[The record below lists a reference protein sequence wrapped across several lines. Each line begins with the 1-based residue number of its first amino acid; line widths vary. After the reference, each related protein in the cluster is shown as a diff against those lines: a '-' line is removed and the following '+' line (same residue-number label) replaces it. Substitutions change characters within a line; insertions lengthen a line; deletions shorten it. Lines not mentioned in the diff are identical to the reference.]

1 MGAGSTW
8 VQDKTELFE
17 GELVVF
23 KRANSPNWYMR
34 VYVAKEGKHYQ
45 KSLKTKSQYDAIEK
59 AKAEY
64 KVIQQKVAKEEKVFT
79 ITFAEALEGYNELEV
94 ARERRGLIKNDWLK
108 KKQQYLQNIFAPYFG
123 LEEKVN
129 SITDKKMEEYIDMRM
144 KRCKRKQT
152 IQQELTII
160 KHFYKTY
167 LIKRGFVFKIPEF
180 PEFKV
185 RKSDLSK
192 REDTFTIAEYEKLY
206 KFLREWVKPKN
217 VSKTRIAEKSYGKKE
232 NKEKVLNDWE
242 HQMEIHRRVLIR
254 EMILI
259 CANSG
264 LRAPK
269 EILSL
274 TWGDIRIKKETFSGF
289 YNSDK
294 EIEQL
299 VSIISVNAEQKTG
312 ARSCVCLAGAYFKRL
327 KEYFKNELGYE
338 PQDDEPVFMEFYG
351 RRKFEALDR
360 YALYRMWGELMRD
373 CGLKRIDFT
382 PYHLRHFSITQS
394 ILNGVDL
401 LLIAKNHGNSINT
414 IAKHY
419 EHIQMETQTH
429 KLIKRRDTR
438 REMEGDIEI

>member
-108 KKQQYLQNIFAPYFG
+108 KKQQYLQNTFAPYFG

-167 LIKRGFVFKIPEF
+167 LIKKGYVFKIPEF

-232 NKEKVLNDWE
+232 NKEK
-242 HQMEIHRRVLIR
+242 
-254 EMILI
+254 
-259 CANSG
+259 
-264 LRAPK
+264 
-269 EILSL
+269 
-274 TWGDIRIKKETFSGF
+274 
-289 YNSDK
+289 Y
-294 EIEQL
+294 
-299 VSIISVNAEQKTG
+299 
-312 ARSCVCLAGAYFKRL
+312 
-327 KEYFKNELGYE
+327 
-338 PQDDEPVFMEFYG
+338 
-351 RRKFEALDR
+351 
-360 YALYRMWGELMRD
+360 
-373 CGLKRIDFT
+373 
-382 PYHLRHFSITQS
+382 
-394 ILNGVDL
+394 
-401 LLIAKNHGNSINT
+401 
-414 IAKHY
+414 
-419 EHIQMETQTH
+419 
-429 KLIKRRDTR
+429 
-438 REMEGDIEI
+438 